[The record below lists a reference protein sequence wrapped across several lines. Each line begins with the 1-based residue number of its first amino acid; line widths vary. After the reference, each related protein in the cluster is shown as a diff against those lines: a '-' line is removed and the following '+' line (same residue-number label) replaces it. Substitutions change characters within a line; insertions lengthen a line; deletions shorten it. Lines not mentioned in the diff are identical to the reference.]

1 MSEYHAGFAT
11 TDITP
16 PLGTP
21 MGGNFRSDYGARGVY
36 MPLQAHAMV
45 LRHGDVTLAAV
56 SADLMAVTEAMTE
69 GIRRRVA
76 AQTDLSAERV
86 MVVATHTH
94 SGPAILP
101 IAGSP
106 EVAPEVVS
114 GIEHRIAE
122 AVTIAWTRL
131 APVELKSAVFQRKG
145 LAFNRRIRMK
155 DGSTRMN
162 WERLNPHEI
171 DGPLGPVDDEG
182 IVVSAWVG
190 GRVVGLFVNYGLH
203 PAVLAGDNWDMA
215 PDWPGWMREAL
226 ALHLGGD
233 VPVLYSNGAQGNINH
248 LDVRDPRQG
257 RGFKETQRIGYVLA
271 HSVLASL
278 REATPLTGP
287 LRASSERIT
296 VARRAVDANALAT
309 ARARLEALGP
319 RTVSGQED
327 GMPEWFFDVEL
338 LEHAERM
345 NVPVTLEVQT
355 LRVGAVGLVAVP
367 GEFFVE
373 FGLTVKRESPL
384 KPTAFIGL
392 ANGIVGYVPLPET
405 LEQGG
410 YEGMTWRYNQL
421 EPGAGDQAVRC
432 ALRQL
437 KVLAEP

>member
-1 MSEYHAGFAT
+1 MSAYDAGFAT

-21 MGGNFRSDYGARGVY
+21 MGGNFRSDYGARGVH

-45 LRHGDVTLAAV
+45 LRRGDVTLAVV
-56 SADLMAVTEAMTE
+56 SADLMAVTETMTDAV
-69 GIRRRVA
+69 RRRVTA
-76 AQTDLSAERV
+76 HTGIPGERV
-86 MVVATHTH
+86 MVAATHTH
-94 SGPAILP
+94 SGPAMLP

-106 EVAPEVVS
+106 EVAPDVVAA
-114 GIEHRIAE
+114 IEARMAD
-122 AVTIAWTRL
+122 AVFTAWARC
-131 APVELKSAVFQRKG
+131 APVELRSAIFERRG

-155 DGSTRMN
+155 DGTTRMN
-162 WERLNPHEI
+162 WERLDPAEI
-171 DGPLGPVDDEG
+171 DGPLGPVDDQG
-182 IVVSAWVG
+182 MVVSAWAD
-190 GRVVGLFVNYGLH
+190 GRVVGLLVNYGLH

-226 ALHLGGD
+226 ALHLGDD
-233 VPVLYSNGAQGNINH
+233 VPVLYVNGAQGNINH

-278 REATPLTGP
+278 RQAAPLTGP
-287 LRASSERIT
+287 LRTSTERLT
-296 VARRAVDANALAT
+296 VARRAVDAKALA
-309 ARARLEALGP
+309 AAHARLDALGP
-319 RTVSGQED
+319 LTVTGQED
-327 GMPEWFFDVEL
+327 GMPDWFFDAEL
-338 LEHAERM
+338 IEHAKRVDE
-345 NVPVTLEVQT
+345 PVMLEVQT
-355 LRVGAVGLVAVP
+355 MRLGGVGLVAVP

-373 FGLTVKRESPL
+373 YGLAVKRASPL
-384 KPTAFIGL
+384 SPTAFIGL

-421 EPGAGDQAVRC
+421 EPGAGDRAVRC

-437 KVLAEP
+437 EALAAP